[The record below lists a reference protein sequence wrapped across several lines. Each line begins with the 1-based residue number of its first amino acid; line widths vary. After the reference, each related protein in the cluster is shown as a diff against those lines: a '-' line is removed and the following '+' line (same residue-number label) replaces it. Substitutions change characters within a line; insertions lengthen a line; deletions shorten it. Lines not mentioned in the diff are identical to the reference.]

1 MSVFHVTDQAVFK
14 GIIHLAEVPGKESS
28 IPVSYTHLDV
38 YKRQGYYHAFSG
50 NGGRFTLEWT
60 LPVLIED
67 LERFCRDHVEFF
79 VEGGGKPMA
88 YGDQEGGFTTSLD
101 GEDAETAG
109 KIAIRL
115 DRERLAEMKHARPQW
130 YTSLPFLVSADEA
143 VFKLQ
148 WRLKG
153 VRSVDDQE
161 LARKNEMCIRDSSA
175 AGWCWWTIW
184 HQ

>member
-1 MSVFHVTDQAVFK
+1 
-14 GIIHLAEVPGKESS
+14 
-28 IPVSYTHLDV
+28 
-38 YKRQGYYHAFSG
+38 
-50 NGGRFTLEWT
+50 
-60 LPVLIED
+60 
-67 LERFCRDHVEFF
+67 
-79 VEGGGKPMA
+79 MA

-161 LARKNEMCIRDSSA
+161 LARKNAELSLIHICPGRRSFVRCGCRRTPIPEYRHCGRRRQVLLSMEHRRTS
-175 AGWCWWTIW
+175 
-184 HQ
+184 